1 MTQNQKRGGG
11 LVRTRPTALASRTA
25 ETSDSPLFLTV
36 LKSGLW
42 GVATAL
48 GAGLILI
55 TVATAVAYANPNP
68 SALIP
73 ALSLLSLL
81 PSMFA
86 GGFVT
91 AKKVKDAPLLCGI
104 ISGGMITLIT
114 MLLGIVLRG
123 LPSSGY
129 AFWQSAA
136 LHTAAIA
143 FSVLGAFAGNV
154 KRRQKPGKRRFGR

>member
-11 LVRTRPTALASRTA
+11 LVRSHPTALASRTA

-42 GVATAL
+42 GVGAAL
-48 GAGLILI
+48 VVGLILI
-55 TVATAVAYANPNP
+55 TVTTAVAYANPNP

-73 ALSLLSLL
+73 ALSLVSLL

-114 MLLGIVLRG
+114 MLLAIVLRG
-123 LPSSGY
+123 LSSSGY
-129 AFWQSAA
+129 AFWQSAS
-136 LHTAAIA
+136 LHTAAML
-143 FSVLGAFAGNV
+143 FSILGAFAGNV
-154 KRRQKPGKRRFGR
+154 KLRAKPGKRRFGR

>member
-11 LVRTRPTALASRTA
+11 LVRSRPTALAARNT
-25 ETSDSPLFLTV
+25 ETSDSPLFLSV
-36 LKSGLW
+36 LKSGIF
-42 GVATAL
+42 GIATAL

-55 TVATAVAYANPNP
+55 TVATAVAYANPDP

-104 ISGGMITLIT
+104 ISGGMITVVT
-114 MLLGIVLRG
+114 MLLAIVLRG

-154 KRRQKPGKRRFGR
+154 KRRPKPGKRRFGR

>member
-11 LVRTRPTALASRTA
+11 LVRSRPTALASRTKEA
-25 ETSDSPLFLTV
+25 SDSPLFLSV
-36 LKSGLW
+36 LKSALL
-42 GVATAL
+42 GV
-48 GAGLILI
+48 GASLVMGLILI
-55 TVATAVAYANPNP
+55 TVGAAVAYANPNP
-68 SALIP
+68 SVLIP
-73 ALSLLSLL
+73 ALSLVSLL

-114 MLLGIVLRG
+114 MLLAIVLRG
-123 LPSSGY
+123 LPSTGY
-129 AFWQSAA
+129 AFWQSAS

-154 KRRQKPGKRRFGR
+154 KSRQKPIKRRFGR